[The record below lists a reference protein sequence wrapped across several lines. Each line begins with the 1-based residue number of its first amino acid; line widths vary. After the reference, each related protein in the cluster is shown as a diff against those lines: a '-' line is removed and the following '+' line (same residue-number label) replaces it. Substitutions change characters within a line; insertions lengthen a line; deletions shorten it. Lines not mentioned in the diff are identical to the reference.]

1 MSHTYTWGQHY
12 GLDRF
17 DLSGSHGFPSGGIG
31 WITRNPSEPVDGD
44 EVVVTR
50 GYMGYITSMKNIE
63 PPSSKWHWRVWW
75 HTWTDGKLVIHTD
88 EIRHPKRALAMKA
101 LEGTFCIDACNVKEI
116 KWSGNLSSYE

>member
-1 MSHTYTWGQHY
+1 MNKAYTWGQHY

-17 DLSGSHGFPSGGIG
+17 DLSGPCGFTSGGIG
-31 WITRNPSEPVDGD
+31 WITRNPSEPVDGA

-50 GYMGYITSMKNIE
+50 GYMGYITSMKNID